1 MRENGYALDLQEAME
16 GGLCYAAPVFNYK
29 NAVVAA
35 AGITVLS
42 LYHTPEKVVRELGP
56 LVNDAGREICEALG
70 YVGDSKNAADE

>member
-16 GGLCYAAPVFNYK
+16 GGLCYAVPVFNYK

-42 LYHTPEKVVRELGP
+42 LYSTPEKAVRELGP